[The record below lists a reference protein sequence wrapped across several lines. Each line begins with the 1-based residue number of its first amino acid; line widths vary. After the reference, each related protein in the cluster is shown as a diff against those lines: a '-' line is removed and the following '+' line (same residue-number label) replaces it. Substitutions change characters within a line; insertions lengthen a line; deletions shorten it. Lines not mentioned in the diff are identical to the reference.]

1 MKIYLVYYYEVSSL
15 TGDDYDLPFTELVL
29 VSDSL
34 QITQEYI
41 KKKEEE
47 KWSDNVSYYYSEQ
60 QMNRTI
66 TKGYE

>member
-1 MKIYLVYYYEVSSL
+1 MKIYLVYYYESS
-15 TGDDYDLPFTELVL
+15 DDCYEPSYTELVL

-47 KWSDNVSYYYSEQ
+47 KWSDKVNYYYSEQ

-66 TKGYE
+66 NKGY